1 MSKFPTVISANELTD
16 MFAGSQV
23 QQTNQSAGVAFLKM
37 DFETGEW
44 LLGRDAEDVTQA
56 EIHVNSPSIKHGWI
70 LWSGGRPTKNMVAVD
85 KPIPMPMAGVGGDEP
100 AEARSFEGSLVDDLT
115 PLQFD
120 TASYGGRKGVDALLA
135 AIIQKSSVEK
145 SQFIFP
151 KVSLESESYAS
162 TQRGGKLIYNPV
174 FKVVAWYDGEGN
186 EEAEKAPAVEDK
198 TGEVDIDNKPKRQR
212 RKD

>member
-1 MSKFPTVISANELTD
+1 MSKFPTVVSANELTD

-44 LLGRDAEDVTQA
+44 LLGREAENVTLM

-70 LWSGGRPTKNMVAVD
+70 LWSGGRPTKNMVAINQG
-85 KPIPMPMAGVGGDEP
+85 IPMPMAAVGGDEP
-100 AEARSFEGSLVDDLT
+100 SEARSFEGSLVDDLE

-135 AIIQKSSVEK
+135 AIIQKSTMEK